1 MRERPTDGTIP
12 ITSKRPVSYTHLETV
27 KESPYL
33 IYIHVYDNKVY
44 FVDMSDPGRNKI
56 CISTGELPLVAE
68 NVDESYGSDLDR
80 AILANIGWQWCDNKS

>member
-1 MRERPTDGTIP
+1 MNEDGEYQYAYVLTNE
-12 ITSKRPVSYTHLETV
+12 LETV

-80 AILANIGWQWCDNKS
+80 VILANIGW